1 MLGWEEMNGP
11 PYITTTHVVYRKE
24 GWLTE
29 PCCFTADILKELHV
43 AHCMV
48 QNRIL
53 ETPLS
58 GGHETFKGAQL
69 DCGEHVCDA
78 TQYSL

>member
-1 MLGWEEMNGP
+1 MVP
-11 PYITTTHVVYRKE
+11 PHTATTHVVYRKE

-29 PCCFTADILKELHV
+29 PCCFTADILKELHG

-58 GGHETFKGAQL
+58 GGHETFKGVRGIIRL
-69 DCGEHVCDA
+69 WRTCV
-78 TQYSL
+78 